1 MTNLKEQII
10 AISKEIGISKIGFTA
25 ADNFDYLEKSLRLA
39 QEKGTNSGFEHQN
52 IEERIKPKL
61 LLEMPKRLF
70 RLPLPIRINC
80 HNYQGNHLIN
90 VVSFLLQAGVL
101 IIIPFLQKK
110 WPVYLR
116 ELLN

>member
-39 QEKGTNSGFEHQN
+39 QEKGQTQVLN
-52 IEERIKPKL
+52 IKILKSESSL
-61 LLEMPKRLF
+61 SLMTMPKRLF